1 MIARHLPTQPPSAWT
16 PDQVVDTMLAGIAR
30 GSFYL
35 WCLDNETTREVD
47 NKRVLWNAL
56 DIVEDRPALSR
67 WHPDW
72 KDEFAAFVS
81 GKG

>member
-1 MIARHLPTQPPSAWT
+1 MAEALE
-16 PDQVVDTMLAGIAR
+16 GIAR

-72 KDEFAAFVS
+72 KDAFASFLAE
-81 GKG
+81 